1 MSLVLAAEMLT
12 YLRLTSRCRC
22 GVRHAYLQLHFW
34 CAQKRVVLLQGGKSR
49 VDFVLE
55 TKGGG
60 DMYVEV
66 KSVTLAETLEAA
78 GVTGGRQ

>member
-1 MSLVLAAEMLT
+1 MRCASCICA
-12 YLRLTSRCRC
+12 TSPF
-22 GVRHAYLQLHFW
+22 L
-34 CAQKRVVLLQGGKSR
+34 CAQKRDVLLQGGKSR

-66 KSVTLAETLEAA
+66 KSVTLAETLEAP